1 MREIFWK
8 LLSIGVVAAVLASCA
23 SEPTATSSVNSE
35 ATSSAS
41 AVANGLYVQKIA
53 DNTYVTYGYGVS
65 EADARSSAIR
75 NGLQYAT
82 QQLVISE
89 IKIESDE
96 LVTDL
101 LYSTM
106 NGYIE
111 KFDVLESV
119 KKGDEYFVRAT
130 LKISDTEIKA
140 TVDRFTGIGVGIE
153 NTSSV
158 DSDAFQ
164 SSIESAYAEM
174 DRRTNQIFVARK
186 LYEEMARGWPE
197 QAYNITLKELT
208 VDKSNPTV
216 ATLVASVA
224 YDEDW
229 LDSFEAHQKLIGDLM
244 EWAPSDLK
252 FGNYSWQMIRICFRK
267 VSDLGAWKRPFDSRE
282 CVSSPIYQTQH
293 YVAAGRLGTTF
304 YVGRKELTLA
314 DGKIFKEDHNRRQ
327 IFRGNLTAAGDPF
340 SDKNSPIY
348 ICAFDSKRQLINR
361 LQTSSTHLV
370 FNPKKERGKLE
381 VFVRTPQLLTRKFP
395 VSQLVRDGRYP
406 EYFRFSVGSPCDDV
420 Y

>member
-1 MREIFWK
+1 MREIFLK
-8 LLSIGVVAAVLASCA
+8 LLSIGGVAAVLASCA

-41 AVANGLYVQKIA
+41 AAANEFYVQKIA

-119 KKGDEYFVRAT
+119 KKGDEHLIRAT
-130 LKISDTEIKA
+130 LKISDSEIKA

-153 NTSSV
+153 NTSYV
-158 DSDAFQ
+158 DSGEFQ

-197 QAYNITLKELT
+197 QAYNITLRELT

-216 ATLVASVA
+216 ATLVANVA
-224 YDEDW
+224 YNEDW

-244 EWAPSDLK
+244 EWAPSDLT
-252 FGNYSWQMIRICFRK
+252 FGNNQWQMIRICFRK
-267 VSDLGAWKRPFDSRE
+267 VSDLGAWKRAFDSRE
-282 CVSSPIYQTQH
+282 CVSSPIYQNGWGQ
-293 YVAAGRLGTTF
+293 
-304 YVGRKELTLA
+304 ELTLA
-314 DGKIFKEDHNRRQ
+314 DGKIFKREYSYEFRRHNYD
-327 IFRGNLTAAGDPF
+327 GNLTAGSDPF
-340 SDKNSPIY
+340 SDRKSPIY

-361 LQTSSTHLV
+361 LETSSTHLV

-395 VSQLVRDGRYP
+395 VSQLVKDGRYP
-406 EYFRFSVGSPCDDV
+406 EYFRFSVGSLCSSTFEENPKLQAD
-420 Y
+420 